1 MKDNFDLKKF
11 LKENKSLENLNPS
24 LKSINEGEKKQLNE
38 NSSLRSKIREM
49 VISELSE
56 EKELKEDE
64 DGVDEAKKHKD
75 EGVTDEPKRLK
86 EFQEKLDD
94 LVEEYHHSM
103 YMIDDVFKGLELIKK
118 ATENA
123 LELKEDTLEEDTL
136 EEAKE
141 DEEEEIT
148 DETDEIETEEE
159 TEEVD
164 VESGSGLEDISADME
179 GTEGELMDH
188 LMSAFKM
195 SKGMDNE
202 KLETQIGNT
211 LKFFVSEFIS
221 GEEN

>member
-24 LKSINEGEKKQLNE
+24 LKNINEGEEKQLNE
-38 NSSLRSKIREM
+38 NSSIRSKIREM
-49 VISELSE
+49 IISELSE
-56 EKELKEDE
+56 EKELE
-64 DGVDEAKKHKD
+64 
-75 EGVTDEPKRLK
+75 
-86 EFQEKLDD
+86 
-94 LVEEYHHSM
+94 
-103 YMIDDVFKGLELIKK
+103 
-118 ATENA
+118 
-123 LELKEDTLEEDTL
+123 EDTLEEDTL
-136 EEAKE
+136 EEDTLDEAKE

-164 VESGSGLEDISADME
+164 VESGGGLEDISADME

-188 LMSAFKM
+188 LMSAFKI